1 MNVAAIQTQLREQNL
16 DGWLFFDH
24 HERDPLAYRVLGL
37 KAGHV
42 TRRWYYWIP
51 ASGDPRGLVHRIE
64 SGVLEKLPG
73 SKTVYS
79 RWQEK
84 ADGLRKLLSG
94 ARCVAMQY
102 SPHCAIPY

>member
-1 MNVAAIQTQLREQNL
+1 MQLEPIQTALRQAQL

-64 SGVLEKLPG
+64 SGVLDGLPG
-73 SKTVYS
+73 TKSVYS
-79 RWQEK
+79 RWQEQ
-84 ADGLRKLLSG
+84 AEGLREMLGGVRRL
-94 ARCVAMQY
+94 AMQF
-102 SPHCAIPY
+102 S